1 VDATKLIGG
10 VMAGEPVPDPTIATN
25 EAVERAVTAERDY
38 VNGQIAILVERLN
51 AMDVATR
58 LLSETVNRVPTVVQT
73 EIAHI
78 FGLMEEKFSSVQKQF
93 DERDTRTER
102 EARDNKLAVD
112 AAFAAQEKQAVA
124 QNESNALAINKSEA
138 ATTETIKANQEL
150 SRSKTDALTKDIDA
164 LKLAVSR
171 IEATKVGNEQTAAS
185 VYALA
190 GVIAMVLLVILA
202 VAGYA
207 ATH

>member
-1 VDATKLIGG
+1 MDDVK
-10 VMAGEPVPDPTIATN
+10 PSPDPTVATN
-25 EAVERAVTAERDY
+25 DAVERAVRAERDY
-38 VNGQIAILVERLN
+38 VMGQMGIIEQRLD
-51 AMDVATR
+51 AMDTATK

-78 FGLMEEKFSSVQKQF
+78 KGLMDEKFNSVQIQF
-93 DERDTRTER
+93 AERDTRTER

-138 ATTETIKANQEL
+138 ATTETIRANQQL
-150 SRSKTDALTKDIDA
+150 STSKTDALTKDIDA

-171 IEATKVGNEQTAAS
+171 IEAGAVG
-185 VYALA
+185 VA
-190 GVIAMVLLVILA
+190 GSRVDTRANLSVILTMGS
-202 VAGYA
+202 VLIA
-207 ATH
+207 ATGLAAALIIAFH